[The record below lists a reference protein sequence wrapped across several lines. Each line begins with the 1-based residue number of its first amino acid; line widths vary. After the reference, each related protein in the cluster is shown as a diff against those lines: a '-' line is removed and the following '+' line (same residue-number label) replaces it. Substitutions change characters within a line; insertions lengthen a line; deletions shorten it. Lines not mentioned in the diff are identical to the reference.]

1 MKVELLAPGGSYE
14 TVIAALNAG
23 ADAVYTGGEKFGA
36 RANADNLTIEQL
48 KSVID
53 YAHLHGRKIYLTINT
68 LLKENE
74 IKKELYDYL
83 EPLYVHGLDAVIVQD
98 YGVLEFVRKYFPQ
111 LHVHASTQMT
121 ILGELTVKELK
132 NKGVIRIVTP
142 RELSIPEIKKIKE
155 NCDIEISSQIPTF
168 SSVYF
173 ASSLSN
179 PNIGGGINIKTKD
192 QDFSMS
198 RKLYLQSSYDPQF
211 NPEKTVKLETHLGY
225 VLAEMKTNLDKTM
238 FQEASATAH
247 DIKQAVTGAKYY
259 LLCDYLDMTPISTTT
274 TDIDEILIL
283 RKAKRISS
291 NIRKEFSTKIGREKW
306 RPWYTEYLM
315 NNPYSVDMFKRF
327 INHIFSQMSNEELI
341 EESVLEVG
349 YF

>member
-1 MKVELLAPGGSYE
+1 MARGVHGEKIVSAIQSNKMPVKDVPRLEMALQRYDEWIEKLKGINAETVDELVEKLVTELNTYKNYIDINLIFDSEEDFLYRQKGQLKLDNTVIEEFMPIFVKKCVEKVE
-14 TVIAALNAG
+14 
-23 ADAVYTGGEKFGA
+23 
-36 RANADNLTIEQL
+36 
-48 KSVID
+48 
-53 YAHLHGRKIYLTINT
+53 
-68 LLKENE
+68 
-74 IKKELYDYL
+74 
-83 EPLYVHGLDAVIVQD
+83 
-98 YGVLEFVRKYFPQ
+98 
-111 LHVHASTQMT
+111 
-121 ILGELTVKELK
+121 
-132 NKGVIRIVTP
+132 
-142 RELSIPEIKKIKE
+142 E

-179 PNIGGGINIKTKD
+179 PNIGGGRNIKTKD

>member
-1 MKVELLAPGGSYE
+1 MARGVHGEKIVSAIQSNKMPVKDVPRLEMALQRYDEWIEKLKGINAETVDELVEKLVTELNTYKNYIDINLIFDSEEDFLYRQKGQLKLDNTVIEEFMPIFVKKCVEKVEA
-14 TVIAALNAG
+14 
-23 ADAVYTGGEKFGA
+23 
-36 RANADNLTIEQL
+36 
-48 KSVID
+48 
-53 YAHLHGRKIYLTINT
+53 
-68 LLKENE
+68 
-74 IKKELYDYL
+74 
-83 EPLYVHGLDAVIVQD
+83 
-98 YGVLEFVRKYFPQ
+98 
-111 LHVHASTQMT
+111 
-121 ILGELTVKELK
+121 
-132 NKGVIRIVTP
+132 
-142 RELSIPEIKKIKE
+142 

>member
-1 MKVELLAPGGSYE
+1 MARGVHGEKIVSAIQSNKMPVKDVPRLEMALQRYDEWIEKLKGINAETVDELVEKLVTELNTYKNYIDINLIFDSEEDFLYGQKGQLKLDNTVIEEFMPIFVKKCVEKVE
-14 TVIAALNAG
+14 
-23 ADAVYTGGEKFGA
+23 
-36 RANADNLTIEQL
+36 
-48 KSVID
+48 
-53 YAHLHGRKIYLTINT
+53 
-68 LLKENE
+68 
-74 IKKELYDYL
+74 
-83 EPLYVHGLDAVIVQD
+83 
-98 YGVLEFVRKYFPQ
+98 
-111 LHVHASTQMT
+111 
-121 ILGELTVKELK
+121 
-132 NKGVIRIVTP
+132 
-142 RELSIPEIKKIKE
+142 E

>member
-1 MKVELLAPGGSYE
+1 MARGVHGEKIVSAIQSNKMPVKDVPRLEMALQRYDEWIEKLKGINAETVDELVEKLVTELNTYKNYIDINLIFDSEEDFLYRQKGQLKLDNTVIEEFMPIFVKKCVEKVE
-14 TVIAALNAG
+14 
-23 ADAVYTGGEKFGA
+23 
-36 RANADNLTIEQL
+36 
-48 KSVID
+48 
-53 YAHLHGRKIYLTINT
+53 
-68 LLKENE
+68 
-74 IKKELYDYL
+74 
-83 EPLYVHGLDAVIVQD
+83 
-98 YGVLEFVRKYFPQ
+98 
-111 LHVHASTQMT
+111 
-121 ILGELTVKELK
+121 
-132 NKGVIRIVTP
+132 
-142 RELSIPEIKKIKE
+142 E

-283 RKAKRISS
+283 RKDKRISS

>member
-1 MKVELLAPGGSYE
+1 MARGVHGEKIVSAIQSNKMPVKDVPRLEMALQRYDEWIEKLKGINAETVDELVEKLVTELNTYKNYIDINLIFDSEEDFLYRQKGQLKLDNTVIEEFMPIFVKKCVEKVE
-14 TVIAALNAG
+14 
-23 ADAVYTGGEKFGA
+23 
-36 RANADNLTIEQL
+36 
-48 KSVID
+48 
-53 YAHLHGRKIYLTINT
+53 
-68 LLKENE
+68 
-74 IKKELYDYL
+74 
-83 EPLYVHGLDAVIVQD
+83 
-98 YGVLEFVRKYFPQ
+98 
-111 LHVHASTQMT
+111 
-121 ILGELTVKELK
+121 
-132 NKGVIRIVTP
+132 
-142 RELSIPEIKKIKE
+142 E

-283 RKAKRISS
+283 RKTKRISS

>member
-1 MKVELLAPGGSYE
+1 MARGVHGEKIVSAIQSNKMPVKDVPRLEMALQRYDEWIEKLKGINAETVDELVEKLVTELNTYKNYIDINLIFDSEEDFLYRQKGQLKLDNTVIEEFMPIFVKKCVEKVE
-14 TVIAALNAG
+14 
-23 ADAVYTGGEKFGA
+23 
-36 RANADNLTIEQL
+36 
-48 KSVID
+48 
-53 YAHLHGRKIYLTINT
+53 
-68 LLKENE
+68 
-74 IKKELYDYL
+74 
-83 EPLYVHGLDAVIVQD
+83 
-98 YGVLEFVRKYFPQ
+98 
-111 LHVHASTQMT
+111 
-121 ILGELTVKELK
+121 
-132 NKGVIRIVTP
+132 
-142 RELSIPEIKKIKE
+142 E

-179 PNIGGGINIKTKD
+179 LNIGGGINIKTKD

>member
-1 MKVELLAPGGSYE
+1 MARGVHGEKIVSAIQSNKMPVKDVPRLEMALQRYDEWIEKLKCINAETVDELVEKLVTELNTYKNYIDINLIFDSEEDFLYRQKGQLKLDNTVIEEFMPIFVKKCVEKVE
-14 TVIAALNAG
+14 
-23 ADAVYTGGEKFGA
+23 
-36 RANADNLTIEQL
+36 
-48 KSVID
+48 
-53 YAHLHGRKIYLTINT
+53 
-68 LLKENE
+68 
-74 IKKELYDYL
+74 
-83 EPLYVHGLDAVIVQD
+83 
-98 YGVLEFVRKYFPQ
+98 
-111 LHVHASTQMT
+111 
-121 ILGELTVKELK
+121 
-132 NKGVIRIVTP
+132 
-142 RELSIPEIKKIKE
+142 E

>member
-1 MKVELLAPGGSYE
+1 MARWVHGEKIVSAIQSNKMPVKDVPRLEMALQRYDEWIEKLKGINAETVDELVEKLVTELNTYKNYIDINLIFDSEEDFLYRQKGQLKLDNTVIEEFMPIFVKKCVEKVE
-14 TVIAALNAG
+14 
-23 ADAVYTGGEKFGA
+23 
-36 RANADNLTIEQL
+36 
-48 KSVID
+48 
-53 YAHLHGRKIYLTINT
+53 
-68 LLKENE
+68 
-74 IKKELYDYL
+74 
-83 EPLYVHGLDAVIVQD
+83 
-98 YGVLEFVRKYFPQ
+98 
-111 LHVHASTQMT
+111 
-121 ILGELTVKELK
+121 
-132 NKGVIRIVTP
+132 
-142 RELSIPEIKKIKE
+142 E

>member
-1 MKVELLAPGGSYE
+1 MARGVHGEKIVSAIQSNKMPVKDVPRLEMALQRYDEWIEKLKGINAETVDELVEKLVTELNTYKNYIDINLIFDSEEDFLYRQKGQLKLDNTVIEEFMPIFVKKCVEKVE
-14 TVIAALNAG
+14 
-23 ADAVYTGGEKFGA
+23 
-36 RANADNLTIEQL
+36 
-48 KSVID
+48 
-53 YAHLHGRKIYLTINT
+53 
-68 LLKENE
+68 
-74 IKKELYDYL
+74 
-83 EPLYVHGLDAVIVQD
+83 
-98 YGVLEFVRKYFPQ
+98 
-111 LHVHASTQMT
+111 
-121 ILGELTVKELK
+121 
-132 NKGVIRIVTP
+132 
-142 RELSIPEIKKIKE
+142 E

-341 EESVLEVG
+341 EESVPG
-349 YF
+349 MI

>member
-1 MKVELLAPGGSYE
+1 MARGVHGEKIVSAIQSNKMPVKDVPRLEMALQRYDEWIEKLKGINAETVDELVEKLVTELNTYKNYIDINLIFDSEEDFLYRQKGQLKLDNTVIEEFMPIFVKKCVEKVE
-14 TVIAALNAG
+14 
-23 ADAVYTGGEKFGA
+23 
-36 RANADNLTIEQL
+36 
-48 KSVID
+48 
-53 YAHLHGRKIYLTINT
+53 
-68 LLKENE
+68 
-74 IKKELYDYL
+74 
-83 EPLYVHGLDAVIVQD
+83 
-98 YGVLEFVRKYFPQ
+98 
-111 LHVHASTQMT
+111 
-121 ILGELTVKELK
+121 
-132 NKGVIRIVTP
+132 
-142 RELSIPEIKKIKE
+142 E

-259 LLCDYLDMTPISTTT
+259 LLCDYLDMTPISATT

>member
-1 MKVELLAPGGSYE
+1 MARGVHGEKIVSAIQSNKMPVKDVPRLEMALQRYDEWIEKLKGINAETVDELVEKLVTELNTYKNYIDINLIFDSEEDFLYRQKGQLKLDNTVIEEFMPIFVKKCVEKVE
-14 TVIAALNAG
+14 
-23 ADAVYTGGEKFGA
+23 
-36 RANADNLTIEQL
+36 
-48 KSVID
+48 
-53 YAHLHGRKIYLTINT
+53 
-68 LLKENE
+68 
-74 IKKELYDYL
+74 
-83 EPLYVHGLDAVIVQD
+83 
-98 YGVLEFVRKYFPQ
+98 
-111 LHVHASTQMT
+111 
-121 ILGELTVKELK
+121 
-132 NKGVIRIVTP
+132 
-142 RELSIPEIKKIKE
+142 E

-192 QDFSMS
+192 RDFSMS

>member
-1 MKVELLAPGGSYE
+1 MARGVHGEKIVSAIQSNKMPVKDVPRLEMALQRYDEWIEKLKGINAETVDELVEKLVTELNTYKNYIDINLIFDSEEDFLYRQKGQLKLDNTVIEEFMPIFVKKCVEKVE
-14 TVIAALNAG
+14 
-23 ADAVYTGGEKFGA
+23 
-36 RANADNLTIEQL
+36 
-48 KSVID
+48 
-53 YAHLHGRKIYLTINT
+53 
-68 LLKENE
+68 
-74 IKKELYDYL
+74 
-83 EPLYVHGLDAVIVQD
+83 
-98 YGVLEFVRKYFPQ
+98 
-111 LHVHASTQMT
+111 
-121 ILGELTVKELK
+121 
-132 NKGVIRIVTP
+132 
-142 RELSIPEIKKIKE
+142 E

-198 RKLYLQSSYDPQF
+198 RKLYLQSSYDPQL

>member
-1 MKVELLAPGGSYE
+1 MARGVHGEKIVSAIQSNKMPVKDVPRLEMALQRYDEWIEKLKGINAETVDELVEKLVTELNTYKNYRDINLIFDSEEDFLYRQKGQLKLDNTVIEEFMPIFVKKCVEKVE
-14 TVIAALNAG
+14 
-23 ADAVYTGGEKFGA
+23 
-36 RANADNLTIEQL
+36 
-48 KSVID
+48 
-53 YAHLHGRKIYLTINT
+53 
-68 LLKENE
+68 
-74 IKKELYDYL
+74 
-83 EPLYVHGLDAVIVQD
+83 
-98 YGVLEFVRKYFPQ
+98 
-111 LHVHASTQMT
+111 
-121 ILGELTVKELK
+121 
-132 NKGVIRIVTP
+132 
-142 RELSIPEIKKIKE
+142 E

>member
-1 MKVELLAPGGSYE
+1 MLFRSVHGEKIVSAIQSNKMPVKDVPRLEMALQRYDEWIEKLKGINAETVDELVEKLVTELNTYKNYIDINLIFDSEEDFLYRQKGQLKLDNTVIEEFMPIFVKKCVEKVE
-14 TVIAALNAG
+14 
-23 ADAVYTGGEKFGA
+23 
-36 RANADNLTIEQL
+36 
-48 KSVID
+48 
-53 YAHLHGRKIYLTINT
+53 
-68 LLKENE
+68 
-74 IKKELYDYL
+74 
-83 EPLYVHGLDAVIVQD
+83 
-98 YGVLEFVRKYFPQ
+98 
-111 LHVHASTQMT
+111 
-121 ILGELTVKELK
+121 
-132 NKGVIRIVTP
+132 
-142 RELSIPEIKKIKE
+142 E

-247 DIKQAVTGAKYY
+247 DFKQAVTGAKYY

>member
-1 MKVELLAPGGSYE
+1 MARGVHGEKIVSAIQSNKMPVKDVPRLEMALQRYDEWIEELKGINAETVDELVEKPVTELNTYKNYIDINLIFDSEEDFLYRQKGQLKLDNTVIEEFMPIFVKKCVEKVE
-14 TVIAALNAG
+14 
-23 ADAVYTGGEKFGA
+23 
-36 RANADNLTIEQL
+36 
-48 KSVID
+48 
-53 YAHLHGRKIYLTINT
+53 
-68 LLKENE
+68 
-74 IKKELYDYL
+74 
-83 EPLYVHGLDAVIVQD
+83 
-98 YGVLEFVRKYFPQ
+98 
-111 LHVHASTQMT
+111 
-121 ILGELTVKELK
+121 
-132 NKGVIRIVTP
+132 
-142 RELSIPEIKKIKE
+142 E
-155 NCDIEISSQIPTF
+155 NCGIEISSQIPTF

-211 NPEKTVKLETHLGY
+211 NPEKTIKLETHLGY

-315 NNPYSVDMFKRF
+315 KNPYSIDMFKRF

-341 EESVLEVG
+341 EESFLEVG

>member
-1 MKVELLAPGGSYE
+1 MARGVHGEKIVSAIQSNKMPVKDVPRLEMALQRYDEWIEKLKGINAETVDELVEKLVTELNTYKNYIDINLIFDSEEDFLYRQKGQLKLDNTVIEEFMPIFVKKCVEKVE
-14 TVIAALNAG
+14 
-23 ADAVYTGGEKFGA
+23 
-36 RANADNLTIEQL
+36 
-48 KSVID
+48 
-53 YAHLHGRKIYLTINT
+53 
-68 LLKENE
+68 
-74 IKKELYDYL
+74 
-83 EPLYVHGLDAVIVQD
+83 
-98 YGVLEFVRKYFPQ
+98 
-111 LHVHASTQMT
+111 
-121 ILGELTVKELK
+121 
-132 NKGVIRIVTP
+132 
-142 RELSIPEIKKIKE
+142 E

-211 NPEKTVKLETHLGY
+211 NPEKRVKLETHLGY

>member
-1 MKVELLAPGGSYE
+1 MARGVHGEKIVSAIQSNKMPVKDVPRLEMALQRYDEWIEKLKGINAETVDELVEKLVTELNTYKNYIDINLIFDSEEDFLYRQKGQLKLDNTVIEEFMPIFVKKCVEKVE
-14 TVIAALNAG
+14 
-23 ADAVYTGGEKFGA
+23 
-36 RANADNLTIEQL
+36 
-48 KSVID
+48 
-53 YAHLHGRKIYLTINT
+53 
-68 LLKENE
+68 
-74 IKKELYDYL
+74 
-83 EPLYVHGLDAVIVQD
+83 
-98 YGVLEFVRKYFPQ
+98 
-111 LHVHASTQMT
+111 
-121 ILGELTVKELK
+121 
-132 NKGVIRIVTP
+132 
-142 RELSIPEIKKIKE
+142 E

-211 NPEKTVKLETHLGY
+211 NPEKTVKLETDLGY

-274 TDIDEILIL
+274 IDEILIL